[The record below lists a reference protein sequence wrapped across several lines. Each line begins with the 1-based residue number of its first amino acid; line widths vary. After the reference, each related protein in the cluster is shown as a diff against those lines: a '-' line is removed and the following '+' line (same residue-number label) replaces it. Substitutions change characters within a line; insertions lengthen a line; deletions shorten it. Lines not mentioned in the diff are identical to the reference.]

1 MAAAQALGVTHPT
14 ATKALR
20 TLERHGI
27 VREVTGGDYR
37 RLYTYSDYLAILGE
51 GTELSS

>member
-1 MAAAQALGVTHPT
+1 MTHLT

-37 RLYTYSDYLAILGE
+37 RLYVYSEYLDILGE
-51 GTELSS
+51 GTEAEH